1 MMTKYLSERKEVWLE
16 YRFWSLVIIMNK
28 NKETTKN
35 SVVKSNIT
43 KPSKEKQNPQNEK
56 LPNKHK

>member
-1 MMTKYLSERKEVWLE
+1 MTKYLSERKEVWLE

-28 NKETTKN
+28 NKETIKN

>member
-28 NKETTKN
+28 NKETIKN

-43 KPSKEKQNPQNEK
+43 KPSKEK
-56 LPNKHK
+56 